1 MSFFN
6 KVFGGKK
13 EATMTASEVIQNLH
27 ETEKMLTKKQDFLE
41 KKIETELDFARR
53 NGAKNK
59 KGNVRSDDDDDVTLF
74 RGNSTK
80 GLRLAC
86 RRFNL

>member
-13 EATMTASEVIQNLH
+13 ETTMTASEVIQNLH
-27 ETEKMLTKKQDFLE
+27 ETEKMLAKKQDFLE

-59 KGNVRSDDDDDVTLF
+59 KGSDDDDDVTLF

-86 RRFNL
+86 R